1 MTASLETVHEL
12 ADKVGLDLREC
23 STRSE
28 MKRVT
33 FAHYDRKHRKAY
45 NEGQLNMSWVT
56 PDDTALLDALEINS
70 FRKL

>member
-1 MTASLETVHEL
+1 MTASLETVISL
-12 ADKVGLDLREC
+12 ADKVGMNLRDAV
-23 STRSE
+23 TRSE
-28 MKRVT
+28 MKRMV

-45 NEGQLNMSWVT
+45 TEGKLNMSWVT